1 MKNGVI
7 WIVTD
12 RTSSVARV
20 AVPSG
25 KKVDITG
32 YNVRT
37 IPEGVVQHG
46 IVYDADTLSDILK
59 AQLQKILE
67 NQEAGEVFLVVPGD
81 RVKTA
86 YLYLEEFKPGELSH
100 SDVER
105 IEEAFAA
112 PLTKLRFFPEE
123 ESRNAY
129 VFHGARSDI
138 ISPYLSILEKLGL
151 SATSVLP
158 SANCIHASVKKLVT
172 SPTIVIYEHNGINL
186 FSASPNSTVMHKLW
200 SVDEVR
206 EEQLR
211 AAIEEMIKDSEKL
224 TGVKPDRVLVIE
236 NEKLTGE
243 KVEKLLNGMNIKLAF
258 YTPQG
263 SEYIAPIDM
272 LALKGMLSS
281 ALVEN
286 ERGFAVNPIDGY
298 QLKVRGKEAKLIK
311 SGATGGLNK
320 DYKVAFLSTLFAVVM
335 LVIGLSILWEFYLKD
350 KRDADLARQV
360 EEESLD
366 ADAEEDK
373 SSDVMGAQ
381 DVEIKL
387 PDEVIE
393 EQKQE
398 VPVAPAVTKAEVSVT
413 ILNGNGQPGEAKTV
427 ARLIQAGGF
436 KIAKTGNADNY
447 NYAETVIIAPPDL
460 SALAEEIKGLVIGDY
475 PLAHVE
481 THEGLTPKVIVV
493 VIGAQ

>member
-32 YNVRT
+32 YNVRAV
-37 IPEGVVQHG
+37 PEGVVQHG
-46 IVYDADTLSDILK
+46 IVYDADTLSDIMK

-67 NQEAGEVFLVVPGD
+67 NQEAGEVFLVIPGD

-138 ISPYLSILEKLGL
+138 VVPYISILEKLGL
-151 SATSVLP
+151 IVSSILP
-158 SANCIHASVKKLVT
+158 SANCIRASVKKLVT
-172 SPTIVIYEHNGINL
+172 SPTIVVYEQNGINL
-186 FSASPNSTVMHKLW
+186 FSVTPNSTVMHKLW

-211 AAIEEMIKDSEKL
+211 EAVEEMIKDSEKL
-224 TGVKPDRVLVIE
+224 IGTKPDRVLIIE
-236 NEKLTGE
+236 NDKLSGE
-243 KVEKLLNGMNIKLAF
+243 KVEKLLQGMSLKLAF
-258 YTPQG
+258 FTPQG
-263 SEYIAPIDM
+263 SGYIAPIDM
-272 LALKGMLSS
+272 LAIKGVLTN

-286 ERGFAVNPIDGY
+286 EAGFAINPIDGY
-298 QLKVRGKEAKLIK
+298 QLKVHDKEAKLIK
-311 SGATGGLNK
+311 AGGGGLNK

-335 LVIGLSILWEFYLKD
+335 LVIGVSVLWEFYLKD
-350 KRDADLARQV
+350 KRDAGLAQQA
-360 EEESLD
+360 EEEALNAS
-366 ADAEEDK
+366 AEEDDGG
-373 SSDVMGAQ
+373 DVMGAQ
-381 DVEIKL
+381 EVEIQL
-387 PDEVIE
+387 PEEVVE
-393 EQKQE
+393 EQQQE

-413 ILNGNGQPGEAKTV
+413 VLNGNGQSGEAKTV

-447 NYAETVIIAPPDL
+447 NYAETVIIAPPELTD
-460 SALAEEIKGLVIGDY
+460 LAEEVKGLVVGDY

-481 THEGLTPKVIVV
+481 THAGLTPKVIVV